1 MADAISSQSIT
12 MDELYIRDTI
22 DLLIARKDEISIR
35 FTVEIKIEKPTTAC
49 MDDGCWVSI
58 VGSEEKVKTAKVGA
72 GFFLAYFRPSV
83 AAGQGHTKIM
93 YVPVHVWFMAI
104 SRDHSS

>member
-1 MADAISSQSIT
+1 

-22 DLLIARKDEISIR
+22 DLLIARRDEVSVR

-58 VGSEEKVKTAKVGA
+58 VGSEEKVKIAKVGA
-72 GFFLAYFRPSV
+72 GFFLAYFSV
-83 AAGQGHTKIM
+83 AAVQGHIKIM
-93 YVPVHVWFMAI
+93 HAPVYVSYMAI

>member
-72 GFFLAYFRPSV
+72 GFSLEYFSV